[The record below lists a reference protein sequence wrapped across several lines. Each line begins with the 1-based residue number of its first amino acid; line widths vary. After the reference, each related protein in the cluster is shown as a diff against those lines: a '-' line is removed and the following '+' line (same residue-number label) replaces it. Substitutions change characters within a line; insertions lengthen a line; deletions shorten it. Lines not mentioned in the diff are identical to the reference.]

1 MLSCRYVLESAQER
15 DQIGFLLRRQN
26 KAKTAFIKAHD
37 IQQGLSGAVMEIWAA
52 GRETAQNWPLY
63 LANMVEFAID
73 QSLAESGSR
82 LAIDRRHRRV
92 RWLNQCGTGDVRA
105 IDETEVA

>member
-26 KAKTAFIKAHD
+26 KAKTAFVKAHD
-37 IQQGLSGAVMEIWAA
+37 IQQGLSGAVMEIWGA

-73 QSLAESGSR
+73 QSLAEIGGG
-82 LAIDRRHRRV
+82 LAIARRHRRGAGC
-92 RWLNQCGTGDVRA
+92 NPTAKSAARA
-105 IDETEVA
+105 NTDS